1 MERKPVI
8 VYFLTDMLVISERD
22 LSSSD
27 LSLYKFIQLLELNEM
42 SKCKDLEDNEHICNV
57 FSLIAANGSVT
68 FAADDN
74 ENKINFI
81 KYLNN
86 FNFFNK

>member
-1 MERKPVI
+1 
-8 VYFLTDMLVISERD
+8 
-22 LSSSD
+22 
-27 LSLYKFIQLLELNEM
+27 M

-86 FNFFNK
+86 FKFFNKKI